1 MQMKQYMKIAALV
14 MVTVLC
20 LLPLSAQV
28 SSASSLQT
36 VYSKSF
42 DGMPYKE
49 IDIDLGAED
58 FTLRRTASDKMTLE
72 INARVNDNIP
82 LVMQD
87 TKSLKVIQKN
97 KKRKVDGQICM
108 VVLTYAVRQ
117 HHPVGAPP
125 VPASRDAG
133 FFFSGGVSA

>member
-1 MQMKQYMKIAALV
+1 
-14 MVTVLC
+14 
-20 LLPLSAQV
+20 
-28 SSASSLQT
+28 
-36 VYSKSF
+36 
-42 DGMPYKE
+42 
-49 IDIDLGAED
+49 
-58 FTLRRTASDKMTLE
+58 MTLE

-108 VVLTYAVRQ
+108 VVLTYAARC

-133 FFFSGGVSA
+133 FFFSSAFFPRDNKKLSPSARAFCNRKAAVTVIFIKTRWNFHRRKQEVSV